1 MSTVVAGPPAGRAAG
16 RGPGTALTGAV
27 PLLRASARHDG
38 RRFAPWIVLTTALST
53 SSVIVYPFV
62 FPTALDRAHLAA
74 AIGSNPALGLIFGP
88 AHDLTTVDGFNAWRS
103 LAIGGFLAALGAVFT
118 VTRTTR
124 GQEDSGQA
132 ELLASGVMGRSTRLL
147 SAVAL
152 TLFGSLVLGVV
163 AGLATVAFGGDW
175 QASMLLGA
183 TFTATGWMFA
193 AVAAVTAQLGTDLRT
208 ANSLAT
214 GLLGSLFLLRGFLT
228 SIGAP
233 SWTQWVNPLGWPLET
248 LPATGNR
255 WWPLLLP
262 VGLTVVLIAVA
273 FSLQARRDFGQG
285 LVAQRPGPA
294 RGSVRGTWALARRL
308 NRGPLLTW
316 AVAALALGVVFG
328 YFTRSVK
335 DILSTDSAAAQVLAG
350 GATTPGALL
359 GAFLVT
365 VLSLVGIITAIPGVQ
380 MMLKVR
386 TEELDDRVE
395 PIMAGAVARARY
407 YAGNVATALL
417 APTVYV
423 LIAGTL
429 IALIA
434 SMAHIG
440 IDFGHGFGQ
449 AVATVPAVWTVV
461 AVSVAVVGARP
472 HVSLAAWVGVL
483 ASFGLTLLGP
493 SFGLDRWVLGISPFW
508 HVPNV
513 SAGSPDWTGLGWI
526 TGVTVLLLAVG
537 FGGFRR
543 RDLAR

>member
-1 MSTVVAGPPAGRAAG
+1 MSSV
-16 RGPGTALTGAV
+16 LTGSA

-38 RRFAPWIVLTTALST
+38 RRFAPWIALATALSA

-147 SAVAL
+147 SALTL

-163 AGLATVAFGGDW
+163 AGLVTVAFGGDW

-193 AVAAVTAQLGTDLRT
+193 AVAAVAAQVGSDTRT
-208 ANSLAT
+208 ANSLAI
-214 GLLGSLFLLRGFLT
+214 GLLGALFLLRGFLD
-228 SIGAP
+228 SVGAP
-233 SWTQWVNPLGWPLET
+233 GWTRWANPLGWTLET
-248 LPATGNR
+248 RPASGNR

-262 VGLTVVLIAVA
+262 VALTAVLVAVA
-273 FSLQARRDFGQG
+273 FALQARRDFGQG

-294 RGSVRGTWALARRL
+294 RGSVLSTGALARRL

-335 DILSTDSAAAQVLAG
+335 DILGSDAAAAQVLAA
-350 GATTPGALL
+350 GAKNPGALL
-359 GAFLVT
+359 AAFLVT

-380 MMLKVR
+380 IMLKVR
-386 TEELDDRVE
+386 SEELDDRVE

-407 YAGNVATALL
+407 YAANVATAML

-423 LIAGTL
+423 LVAGTL
-429 IALIA
+429 IAGIA
-434 SMAHIG
+434 ASAHIG
-440 IDFGHGFGQ
+440 ISFGHGLEQ
-449 AVATVPAVWTVV
+449 AAATVPAVWTVV

-472 HVSLAAWVGVL
+472 RVTLVAWVGVL
-483 ASFGLTLLGP
+483 ASFALTLLGP
-493 SFGLDRWVLGISPFW
+493 SFGLDAWVLAISPFW

-526 TGVTVLLLAVG
+526 TLVTALLLGVG
-537 FGGFRR
+537 FLGFRR